1 MAALVLK
8 NLLALKVGTIGSLLE
23 LTSVVIISD
32 LQVAQGVVKSLNFL
46 FALSDFAIKLITVT
60 LKLFFLL
67 CCLNYEVSLR
77 VLCLGVFLVG

>member
-1 MAALVLK
+1 VAALVFK

-46 FALSDFAIKLITVT
+46 FALSDFAIKFITVA